1 MSAIVSAASPW
12 QARLGAWRPLLRFLR
27 RRLLQMV
34 PVVFGIALL
43 NFLILQAA
51 PGDIVDVLAGEAGA
65 ATPEYMAQLRESFGL
80 NLPLWVQFKNYMF
93 SVLTFDLGWS
103 FRQNMPVFDL
113 VMDRVPATLL
123 LMGAAIAFA
132 LALGV
137 VLGVLS
143 SLKAHGW
150 LDEVLS
156 VLVLISYA
164 MPTFWLGLMAIVLF
178 SARLGWLP
186 SGGMV
191 DLGADHTGLA
201 LVWDVA
207 RHALLPALTLSTFYL
222 AVYAK
227 LVRTAML
234 ELHGADFI
242 RTARAK
248 GAGEWRITLAHAL
261 RNALLPLVT
270 MVGYQVAS
278 LLSGAVLVES
288 VFNWPG
294 IGRLAFEAVMARD
307 FNLLLGILL
316 LSSILVTLINVLVD
330 LLYAWLDPR
339 VKLSGGGEA

>member
-1 MSAIVSAASPW
+1 MRALPF
-12 QARLGAWRPLLRFLR
+12 LRFLR
-27 RRLLQMV
+27 RRLLLAV
-34 PVVFGIALL
+34 PVVVGIALL

-51 PGDIVDVLAGEAGA
+51 PGDVVDVMAGEAGA
-65 ATPEYMAQLRESFGL
+65 ATPEYMAQLRQSFGL
-80 NLPLWVQFKNYMF
+80 DQPLAVQFWHYM
-93 SVLTFDLGWS
+93 VRLATLDLGWS
-103 FRQNMPVFDL
+103 FRQNLPVFDL
-113 VMDRVPATLL
+113 IAERIPATLL
-123 LMGAAIAFA
+123 LMGAAIAVA
-132 LALGV
+132 LLLGV

-143 SLKAHGW
+143 ALRVHGW
-150 LDEVLS
+150 LDDAIS
-156 VLVLISYA
+156 VLVLVSYA
-164 MPTFWLGLMAIVLF
+164 MPTFWLGLMAIVMF

-191 DLGADHTGLA
+191 DLGVRHEGLA
-201 LVWDVA
+201 LAWDVA
-207 RHALLPALTLSTFYL
+207 RHALMPALTLSTFYL
-222 AVYAK
+222 AVYTK

-234 ELHGADFI
+234 ELYGADFI

-248 GAGEWRITLAHAL
+248 GAGEWRINLAHAL

-316 LSSILVTLINVLVD
+316 LSSILVTLINVGVD

-339 VKLSGGGEA
+339 VQLAGGRPA